1 MSTVAQTPD
10 PAADEDGAVSGKS
23 GGTQRFLDAI
33 ERLGNKVPHP
43 ALIFLG
49 LIVIVIVLSHV
60 LYLTG
65 ASVTT
70 DVAEPGS
77 VPAVPD
83 YEGGTVV
90 PGYPHPPVGA
100 VPDYEIERETI
111 TANSLLTG
119 DGIRFIFTTAV
130 QNFNDFGVVA
140 VILVAMIGV
149 GVAEEAGLIAALIR
163 KMVKVAP
170 RGAITFIIVLLGGLS
185 SVASDAGYLVLIPLG
200 AAAFVSLGRNPLA
213 GIAAAYAGVS
223 AAFFVNVLITPADG
237 IITEVTNETIGLVA
251 PNVELNVTQNFFF
264 STASL
269 VFCAVVM
276 TWVTERLLEPRLGA
290 WNRSEAPDAPEDAE
304 DAAADTAQTDEET
317 ALESRGLRLS
327 LIWTL
332 VAVAVVTLLT
342 ALPNAPLRNPDTG
355 EIFGS
360 SPFMSSLLFIIS
372 MLFLAAGLG
381 YGRGAKTLTGSTNVI
396 NAIVKTFNGLGG
408 LIFLMLLIAQFIAYF
423 NYSNMSRL
431 AATGLADILE
441 SANIGALALLVGFIL
456 LVAVIDLIMPG
467 VIPKWAILAPI
478 FIPLFFRLGI
488 APQTVIA
495 AYRVGDGP
503 MNVITPLMVYLPFI
517 VLVCQRYQKK
527 AGLGTVVSM
536 MIPYTAI
543 VLVTWILF
551 FVAWYLIGIP
561 WGPGAPVHLN

>member
-1 MSTVAQTPD
+1 MSTVARAPESPEGQ
-10 PAADEDGAVSGKS
+10 DGASKP

-43 ALIFLG
+43 ALIFLA
-49 LIVIVIVLSHV
+49 LIIGVIVLSHV

-83 YEGGTVV
+83 YEGGTTV

-163 KMVKVAP
+163 TMVKVAP
-170 RGAITFIIVLLGGLS
+170 RGAITFIIVLLGGIS

-200 AAAFVSLGRNPLA
+200 AAAFVSLGRHPLA

-251 PNVELNVTQNFFF
+251 PNVELNVTHNFFF

-276 TWVTERLLEPRLGA
+276 TWVTERLLEPRLGR
-290 WNRSEAPDAPEDAE
+290 WHRSEAPDDAPAEVVPSDA
-304 DAAADTAQTDEET
+304 ET
-317 ALESRGLRLS
+317 ALESRGLRTS
-327 LIWTL
+327 LVWTL

-381 YGRGAKTLTGSTNVI
+381 YGRGARTLTGSTNVI

-423 NYSNMSRL
+423 NYSNISKL
-431 AATGLADILE
+431 AATGLADLLE

-478 FIPLFFRLGI
+478 FIPLFYRLGI

-503 MNVITPLMVYLPFI
+503 MNVVTPLMVYLPFI
-517 VLVCQRYQKK
+517 VLVCQRYQRK

-543 VLVTWILF
+543 VLVTWIIF
-551 FVAWYLIGIP
+551 FVAWYLVGIP
-561 WGPGAPVHLN
+561 WGPSAPVHLN

>member
-1 MSTVAQTPD
+1 MNAKAV
-10 PAADEDGAVSGKS
+10 PADKPVKKGGMQRVLDG
-23 GGTQRFLDAI
+23 I
-33 ERLGNKVPHP
+33 ERVGNKVPHP

-49 LIVIVIVLSHV
+49 LIVLVIALSAI
-60 LYLTG
+60 LSAAGT
-65 ASVTT
+65 SVTT
-70 DVAEPGS
+70 EVAEPATAQ
-77 VPAVPD
+77 VAPE
-83 YEGGTVV
+83 YEGGTSVA
-90 PGYPHPPVGA
+90 GNDAPPA
-100 VPDYEIERETI
+100 PAIPDYSVKHETI
-111 TANSLLTG
+111 TAESLLTG

-170 RGAITFIIVLLGGLS
+170 KGAITFIIVLLGGIS

-200 AAAFVSLGRNPLA
+200 AAAFASLGRHPLA

-223 AAFFVNVLITPADG
+223 AAFFVNILITPADG
-237 IITEVTNETIGLVA
+237 IITEVTNETIKLVS
-251 PNVELNVTQNFFF
+251 PDVHLNVTQNLYF
-264 STASL
+264 SIAATL
-269 VFCAVVM
+269 FCAAVM
-276 TWVTERLLEPRLGA
+276 TVITERLLEPRLGKYDPA
-290 WNRSEAPDAPEDAE
+290 EAPSDAPVDHQP
-304 DAAADTAQTDEET
+304 TEEEMK
-317 ALESRGLRLS
+317 LESRGLRWSVYYL
-327 LIWTL
+327 L
-332 VAVAVVTLLT
+332 VAVAIVSALT
-342 ALPNAPLRNPDTG
+342 FIPNAPLRNPETG

-381 YGRGAKTLTGSTNVI
+381 YGRGAKSLTGSTNVI

-431 AATGLADILE
+431 AATGLADLLE
-441 SANIGALALLVGFIL
+441 RADIGALPLLIGFIL
-456 LVAVIDLIMPG
+456 LVFVIDLIMPG

-478 FIPLFFRLGI
+478 FIPLFYRLGI

-503 MNVITPLMVYLPFI
+503 ANVITPLMVYLPFI
-517 VLVCQRYQKK
+517 VLVCQRYRKK
-527 AGLGTVVSM
+527 AGMGTVVSM
-536 MIPYTAI
+536 MLPYTGI
-543 VLVTWILF
+543 VLVTWTLFYIL
-551 FVAWYLIGIP
+551 WYVLGIP
-561 WGPGAPVHLN
+561 WGPSAPVHLG